1 MVSLAAEEHRLVVG
15 YLTAKGGLAGWS
27 AGRLRHDHGVRSPE
41 NSGFGMSWQEV
52 RLRPFSKRPSLSGGN
67 RMALLVDPPQRDNA
81 DERPSAEVPA
91 DAPGEAA
98 TASATQVVT
107 EPEPIEPAPSETVP
121 APSET
126 APAPGETAENSQP
139 RLAEPPLTGG
149 RVEARMGRL
158 IRVLSH
164 SRLARP
170 LPAVLLSAFGL

>member
-107 EPEPIEPAPSETVP
+107 EPEPPEPAPSGTAP

-126 APAPGETAENSQP
+126 AERSEPS
-139 RLAEPPLTGG
+139 LAEPPLTGC
-149 RVEARMGRL
+149 RVEALMGKL

-170 LPAVLLSAFGL
+170 LDRKST

>member
-52 RLRPFSKRPSLSGGN
+52 RLRPFSRRPSLSGGN

-91 DAPGEAA
+91 DAPDEAA

-107 EPEPIEPAPSETVP
+107 EPEPPKRALSETAP

-126 APAPGETAENSQP
+126 AERSEP
-139 RLAEPPLTGG
+139 RLAEPPLPGG
-149 RVEARMGRL
+149 RVEALMGKL

-170 LPAVLLSAFGL
+170 LPAVLLSALGLAGVAVN